1 VLEGKVAIVTGGA
14 GALGGAVVQAFL
26 EQGARVVVPF
36 VVPGDLERLRGE
48 PGIPAGATLAG
59 ALVDL
64 TDEAAVAGYYDGVA
78 AAEGAIDI
86 LVNAAGGFEGGP
98 PVHETSWSLWE
109 QQIAINLKTAVL
121 SSRAAVPHMLRRGG
135 GAIVNVA
142 SRTAVESGA
151 RVAAYAVAKR
161 GVLQLTRAMAAE
173 LVEANVTVNAVM
185 PSVIDTP
192 ANRAAIPKADF
203 TRWVRPV
210 DIARVILFLAGPDAR
225 VVSGAAVPVY
235 GRA

>member
-1 VLEGKVAIVTGGA
+1 MLEGKVAIVTGGA
-14 GALGGAVVQAFL
+14 GALGRAVVHALL
-26 EQGARVVVPF
+26 EAGARVAVPF
-36 VVPGDLERLRGE
+36 VVPGDLERLRAE
-48 PGIPAGATLAG
+48 PGIAAGAPLSG

-64 TDEAAVAGYYDGVA
+64 TDEGAVASYYDSVA
-78 AAEGAIDI
+78 AAERAIDI
-86 LVNAAGGFEGGP
+86 LVNAAGGFEGGK
-98 PVHETSWSLWE
+98 PVHETPWSLWE

-192 ANRAAIPKADF
+192 ANRAAMPKADF
-203 TRWVRPV
+203 TRWVKPA
-210 DIARVILFLAGPDAR
+210 DIAQVIVFLAGPDAR

>member
-1 VLEGKVAIVTGGA
+1 M
-14 GALGGAVVQAFL
+14 
-26 EQGARVVVPF
+26 VVPF
-36 VVPGDLERLRGE
+36 VVPGDLERLRAE
-48 PGIPAGATLAG
+48 PGIAAGAPLSG
-59 ALVDL
+59 ALVDV
-64 TDEAAVAGYYDGVA
+64 TDESAVAGYYDSV
-78 AAEGAIDI
+78 AAEGGIDV
-86 LVNAAGGFEGGP
+86 LVNAAGGFEGGK
-98 PVHETSWSLWE
+98 PVHETRWSLWE
-109 QQIAINLKTAVL
+109 EQIAINLRTAVL

-192 ANRAAIPKADF
+192 ANRAAMPEADF
-203 TRWVRPV
+203 TRWVKPA
-210 DIARVILFLAGPDAR
+210 DIARVIVFLAGPDAR

>member
-1 VLEGKVAIVTGGA
+1 MLEGKVAIVTGGA
-14 GALGGAVVQAFL
+14 GALGRAVVHALL
-26 EQGARVVVPF
+26 ERGARVVVPF
-36 VVPGDLERLRGE
+36 VVPGDLERLRAE
-48 PGIPAGATLAG
+48 PGIAAGAPLSG
-59 ALVDL
+59 ALVDV
-64 TDEAAVAGYYDGVA
+64 TDESAVAGYYDSV
-78 AAEGAIDI
+78 AAEGGIDV
-86 LVNAAGGFEGGP
+86 LVNAAGGFEGGK
-98 PVHETSWSLWE
+98 PVHETRWSLWE
-109 QQIAINLKTAVL
+109 EQIAINLRTAVL

-192 ANRAAIPKADF
+192 ANRAAMPEADF
-203 TRWVRPV
+203 TRWVKPA
-210 DIARVILFLAGPDAR
+210 DIARVIVFLAGPDAR